1 MNADNL
7 ILLEHSSA
15 ASARINDLIKQD
27 LIMRDQ
33 ADAVARREARRVVHH
48 CLSRFV
54 LGLVGG
60 AAVGYVVIKSALIA
74 IGG

>member
-1 MNADNL
+1 MNNDNL
-7 ILLEHSSA
+7 IRLEHSSA
-15 ASARINDLIKQD
+15 ASARINELIERD

-33 ADAVARREARRVVHH
+33 AAAVAEREARRVVRY

-60 AAVGYVVIKSALIA
+60 AAVGYVVMGAWL
-74 IGG
+74 